1 MNSHPKGCRHC
12 HEPNLNPFLDLGIAP
27 PSNSYLSQQ
36 DLDQDEITYPL
47 IIEVCPKCWLV
58 QTQDFASR
66 ETFFS
71 KDYAY
76 FSSFSTSWLNHAKEY
91 VGLMTDRFSLDKNS
105 MIVEIAAND
114 GYLLQYAKE
123 QNIPC
128 FGVEPTTSTA
138 DAARK
143 KGIDIVEEFF
153 GEELGL
159 QLKNK
164 GHGADL
170 TVANNVLAHVPDI
183 NDFVKGFAALLN
195 PQGVATFEFPHL
207 LEMLK
212 HNQFDTVYHEHYS
225 YLSLSAVK
233 RIFKANGLS
242 VFDVDTVPFHGG
254 SLRVFAQRSD
264 TGHHKILPS
273 VEQLLADEIAFG
285 LHSRT
290 PYAEFQMRA
299 QKVSDDLVTCLKKC
313 QQDGLKVAA
322 FGAAA
327 KGNTVLNFA
336 GIDAS
341 LISVVADSN
350 PAKQGKF
357 MPGSQIPIVSL
368 DAMLSSK
375 PDRVVILPWNIK
387 NEIKELLSPIRDWG
401 GMFITAVPELKIEK

>member
-1 MNSHPKGCRHC
+1 MNARTKNCRHC
-12 HEPNLNPFLDLGIAP
+12 HEPNLNPFLDLGVAP

-36 DLDQDEITYPL
+36 DLGQDEITYPL
-47 IIEVCPKCWLV
+47 IIEVCQKCWLV

-91 VGLMTDRFSLDKNS
+91 VGLMTDRFSLDQNS

-123 QNIPC
+123 RNIPC

-153 GEELGL
+153 GEELG
-159 QLKNK
+159 QHLKNQ
-164 GHGADL
+164 GRGADL

-183 NDFVKGFAALLN
+183 NDFVKGFTAILN
-195 PQGVATFEFPHL
+195 PEGVATFEFPHL

-225 YLSLSAVK
+225 YLSLSAVQ
-233 RIFKANGLS
+233 RIFKANGLT
-242 VFDVDTVPFHGG
+242 VFDVDAVPFHGG

-264 TGHHKILPS
+264 TRSHDILPS
-273 VEQLLADEIAFG
+273 VAQLLSDEIAFG
-285 LHSRT
+285 LHSQK

-299 QKVSDDLVTCLKKC
+299 QKVSDDLVACLKKC

-357 MPGSQIPIVSL
+357 MPGSHIPIVSL